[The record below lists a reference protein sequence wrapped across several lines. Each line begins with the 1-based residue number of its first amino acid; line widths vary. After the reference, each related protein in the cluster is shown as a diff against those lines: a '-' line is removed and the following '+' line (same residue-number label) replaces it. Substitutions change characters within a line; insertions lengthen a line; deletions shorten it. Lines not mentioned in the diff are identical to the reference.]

1 MAENINALIL
11 PIGADPSQFEKSI
24 KEVKDAYSKLAQEI
38 QSKPFNLISAK
49 DKENLSGFART
60 IQSLE
65 GNLAT
70 ATDGTKKARIALN
83 SLSLVAQ
90 DAPFG
95 FIGIQ
100 NNLPAVIQAF
110 SQLTSQSGGLKGAL
124 SEIGKSLVGP
134 AGLFLAFSVVTS
146 AITFLVKEYGSL
158 NNAIKAFISG
168 NSAAVKSQ
176 NEFNKA
182 YQDSAKSIGGE
193 EAQIKV
199 LTQTLLSENST
210 QKQRLEAYRLLKQI
224 NPDVVAGINEQNL
237 ATDKSRRLIEAA
249 AKVQIEYI
257 KLRAQ
262 EGAILKAL
270 DNLKEQE
277 FQANGKL
284 NKAKE
289 NEIKLAERIAIINKK
304 KKARKILTG
313 RDINTLKQQNL
324 ITEEY
329 QKEVT
334 DARAEVIQ
342 IKAEQD
348 KWTGSL
354 GKSYARIAEISSGVK
369 TLNDDLNEYEKSLK
383 EASKFQLEIEPQNLD
398 KAFNLDKIIS
408 DLTKYGNVLLDISKN
423 ELDRKNAL
431 KELVA
436 INPQVFSALTL
447 EKNGLLANKQTIEE
461 YNRSLEVLIQ
471 SRKDDARASE
481 INTQFRNAQLK
492 SQDAAVKAEEDA
504 FDSLVKLTYGQ
515 DQYGNSTDKSTKAN
529 NKFVE
534 SLGELQDID
543 QGVID
548 ILTKGLGIENTY
560 EKAIK
565 GLLNFEEYQ
574 KSAVDRITKNFRF
587 LQNPLED
594 LFGSVLEDGIANW
607 QAFGDAVVS
616 EIKKIA
622 AALLANSKASL
633 IS

>member
-11 PIGADPSQFEKSI
+11 PIGADPTQFEKSI

-38 QSKPFNLISAK
+38 QSKPFNLITAK

-60 IQSLE
+60 LQSLE

-110 SQLTSQSGGLKGAL
+110 GQLTTQSGGLKGAL
-124 SEIGKSLVGP
+124 TEIGKSLIGP

-237 ATDKSRRLIEAA
+237 ATDKSRKLIEAA

-304 KKARKILTG
+304 KEAGGILTG
-313 RDINTLKQQNL
+313 REINTLKQQNL

-354 GKSYARIAEISSGVK
+354 GKSYGRIA
-369 TLNDDLNEYEKSLK
+369 
-383 EASKFQLEIEPQNLD
+383 
-398 KAFNLDKIIS
+398 
-408 DLTKYGNVLLDISKN
+408 
-423 ELDRKNAL
+423 
-431 KELVA
+431 
-436 INPQVFSALTL
+436 
-447 EKNGLLANKQTIEE
+447 
-461 YNRSLEVLIQ
+461 
-471 SRKDDARASE
+471 
-481 INTQFRNAQLK
+481 
-492 SQDAAVKAEEDA
+492 
-504 FDSLVKLTYGQ
+504 
-515 DQYGNSTDKSTKAN
+515 
-529 NKFVE
+529 
-534 SLGELQDID
+534 
-543 QGVID
+543 
-548 ILTKGLGIENTY
+548 
-560 EKAIK
+560 
-565 GLLNFEEYQ
+565 
-574 KSAVDRITKNFRF
+574 
-587 LQNPLED
+587 
-594 LFGSVLEDGIANW
+594 
-607 QAFGDAVVS
+607 
-616 EIKKIA
+616 
-622 AALLANSKASL
+622 
-633 IS
+633 